1 MDEFHDEG
9 PQISDKAPRT
19 QAAIYTGPLIT
30 GRGIDEIDRSFLFR
44 IDREGQPATFDVI
57 LLSHLER
64 VKSEGRNEFTLID
77 IGSGKGSLLAGIL
90 SETKSVQR
98 SRKFFA
104 DNPDFMLRIRG
115 LTDSPSPDKHNKE
128 TELAVDEESLTIDDR
143 EVNRRIDAQNIHW
156 SLTRNQ
162 TLNAF
167 CTTHGVENIDL
178 AMATESL
185 MYLPLPIFREVL
197 EATLARM
204 KPGAQLITTAIAGA
218 PPGFAEVNQRFNH
231 ILPPGGE
238 AELWKDLIRKPTLL
252 TSDGFE
258 HSREDE
264 EAAVGRAISF
274 YKNLGA
280 LTDTD
285 IAARTAQIESY
296 FVGTESEDAKR
307 RMISSALLERGFNNL
322 IKMKRRGEWLKKLD
336 IVNSLP
342 NVSVEIF
349 SYSGHGDEK
358 LPRGLI
364 LTKA

>member
-1 MDEFHDEG
+1 MDEVHDG
-9 PQISDKAPRT
+9 DPRVPDTAPRT
-19 QAAIYTGPLIT
+19 QAAVYTGPLIT

-64 VKSEGRNEFTLID
+64 VRAAGRNELTLID

-90 SETKSVQR
+90 SETNSVKKSR
-98 SRKFFA
+98 EFLA
-104 DNPDFMLRIRG
+104 DNPDFALRVRG

-128 TELAVDEESLTIDDR
+128 TELAVDEESLSPGDR
-143 EVNRRIDAQNIHW
+143 EVNKQIDAQNIHW

-167 CTTHGVENIDL
+167 CASHGVENIDL

-231 ILPPGGE
+231 IPSPEGE
-238 AELWKDLIRKPTLL
+238 TELWKDLLRNPKML
-252 TSDGFE
+252 TGGDFN
-258 HSREDE
+258 HSREEE
-264 EAAVGRAISF
+264 EAAVAKAIGL
-274 YKNLGA
+274 YKTLGA
-280 LTDTD
+280 LTDAD
-285 IAARTAQIESY
+285 IATRTAQIESY
-296 FVGTESEDAKR
+296 FDGTESEDAKR
-307 RMISSALLERGFNNL
+307 QKISSALLERGFGNL
-322 IKMKRRGEWLKKLD
+322 VEQKRHEEWLKKLD

-342 NVSVEIF
+342 SVSVEIF
-349 SYSGHGDEK
+349 SYSGHGDK
-358 LPRGLI
+358 RLPRGLI
-364 LTKA
+364 LTKT